1 MGGNI
6 FLTLFFYNFP
16 SMKHIIILILI
27 ILCSECSKKLYP
39 VRGTILEVR
48 HKANEFLI
56 HHDEIPGFMMAMVM
70 PFKLADSL
78 DITRY
83 TVGDSLKFRLEMK
96 EDKVFATNFQLLG
109 KGTLPE
115 SNNMWNDEYTPLEI
129 GEIFSN
135 VTFLNLDS
143 NQVSLSDSDGKF
155 RLISYIFTR
164 CPMPNMCPAVVTKNH
179 YLAQIYKNNPNIEFI
194 LISFDY
200 AFDTPTVLRNYYSGI
215 LESNQN
221 LIVLSSTGHIN
232 DIFSLAGQ
240 SLVSFWGVDKND
252 IGHTLRSVLIDPER
266 RLMKVFE
273 GTDWHPETAERDIR
287 NILKAYSL

>member
-1 MGGNI
+1 MKKLL
-6 FLTLFFYNFP
+6 LT
-16 SMKHIIILILI
+16 IILLIL
-27 ILCSECSKKLYP
+27 LDCSGKKSYP
-39 VRGTILEVR
+39 VRGTIIQVR
-48 HKANEFLI
+48 EESNEFLI
-56 HHDEIPGFMMAMVM
+56 HHDEIPNFMMAMTM

-78 DITRY
+78 DMNRY
-83 TVGDSLKFRLEMK
+83 GVGDSLKFRLEMK
-96 EDKVFATNFQLLG
+96 EEKAFANNFQLLG

-115 SNNMWNDEYTPLEI
+115 TDNLWDDEYTPLEI

-143 NQVSLSDSDGKF
+143 NEVSLSDSDGKF

-200 AFDTPTVLRNYYSGI
+200 TFDTPTVLRNYYSGI
-215 LESNQN
+215 LESNPN
-221 LIVLSSTGHIN
+221 LIVLSSTGHLN

-240 SLVSFWGVDKND
+240 SFVSFWGVVEND

>member
-1 MGGNI
+1 MKKLL
-6 FLTLFFYNFP
+6 LT
-16 SMKHIIILILI
+16 IILLIL
-27 ILCSECSKKLYP
+27 LGCSGKKSYP
-39 VRGTILEVR
+39 VRGTIIQVR
-48 HKANEFLI
+48 EESNEFLI
-56 HHDEIPGFMMAMVM
+56 HHDEIPNFMMAMTM

-78 DITRY
+78 DINRY
-83 TVGDSLKFRLEMK
+83 GVGDSLKFRLEMK
-96 EDKVFATNFQLLG
+96 EEKAFANNFQLLG

-115 SNNMWNDEYTPLEI
+115 TDNLWDDEYTPIKI
-129 GEIFSN
+129 GDIFSN
-135 VTFLNLDS
+135 ATFLNLDS
-143 NQVSLSDSDGKF
+143 NEVSLSDSDGKF

-200 AFDTPTVLRNYYSGI
+200 TFDTPTVLRNYYSGI
-215 LESNQN
+215 LESNPN
-221 LIVLSSTGHIN
+221 LIVLSSTGHLN

-240 SLVSFWGVDKND
+240 SFVSFWGVVEND

>member
-1 MGGNI
+1 MRI
-6 FLTLFFYNFP
+6 FSHLFL
-16 SMKHIIILILI
+16 SLIVKKIIFSAILIL
-27 ILCSECSKKLYP
+27 LLACSGIKSYSVK
-39 VRGTILEVR
+39 GTIIEIR
-48 HKANEFLI
+48 KESNEFLI
-56 HHDEIPGFMMAMVM
+56 HHDEIPGFMMAMTM
-70 PFKLADSL
+70 PFKLPDSL

-96 EDKVFATNFQLLG
+96 EEKVFATNFQLLG

-115 SNNMWNDEYTPLEI
+115 PNNMWNDEYTPLEI

-135 VTFLNLDS
+135 VTFLDLDS
-143 NQVSLSDSDGKF
+143 NEVSLSDSDGKF

-164 CPMPNMCPAVVTKNH
+164 CPMPNMCPAVVTKNQ
-179 YLAQIYKNNPNIEFI
+179 YLAEMFAEISEIEFI

-200 AFDTPTVLRNYYSGI
+200 TFDTPTVLRNYYSGI

-221 LIVLSSTGHIN
+221 LIVLSSTEHLN
-232 DIFSLAGQ
+232 DIYSLAGQ
-240 SLVSFWGVDKND
+240 SFVSFWGVVEND

>member
-1 MGGNI
+1 VRKISHLFLSLIMKKII
-6 FLTLFFYNFP
+6 FSLTLLLF
-16 SMKHIIILILI
+16 LA
-27 ILCSECSKKLYP
+27 CSGIKSYP
-39 VRGTILEVR
+39 VRGTIIEIR
-48 HKANEFLI
+48 KESNEFLI
-56 HHDEIPGFMMAMVM
+56 HHDEIPGFMMAMTM
-70 PFKLADSL
+70 PFKLTDSL

-83 TVGDSLKFRLEMK
+83 KVGDSLKFHLELK
-96 EDKVFATNFQLLG
+96 EEKTYADNFQLLG

-115 SNNMWNDEYTPLEI
+115 SDDMWDDEYTPIEI

-143 NQVSLSDSDGKF
+143 NEVSLSDSDGKF

-215 LESNQN
+215 LESNPN
-221 LIVLSSTGHIN
+221 LIVLSSTGHLN

-240 SLVSFWGVDKND
+240 SFVSFWGVVEND

>member
-1 MGGNI
+1 MKKLL
-6 FLTLFFYNFP
+6 LT
-16 SMKHIIILILI
+16 IILLIL
-27 ILCSECSKKLYP
+27 LDCSGKKSYP
-39 VRGTILEVR
+39 VRGTLIQVR
-48 HKANEFLI
+48 EESNEFLI
-56 HHDEIPGFMMAMVM
+56 HHDEIPNFMMAMTM

-78 DITRY
+78 DMNRY
-83 TVGDSLKFRLEMK
+83 SVGDSLKFRLEMK
-96 EDKVFATNFQLLG
+96 EEKAFANNFQLLG

-115 SNNMWNDEYTPLEI
+115 TDNLWDDEYTPIKI
-129 GEIFSN
+129 GDIFSN
-135 VTFLNLDS
+135 ATFLNLDS
-143 NQVSLSDSDGKF
+143 NEVSLSDSDGKF
-155 RLISYIFTR
+155 RMISYIFTR

-215 LESNQN
+215 LESNPN
-221 LIVLSSTGHIN
+221 LIVLSSTGHLN

-240 SLVSFWGVDKND
+240 SFVSFWGVVEND

-273 GTDWHPETAERDIR
+273 GTDWQPEAAERDIR